1 VETVFEKIFRTP
13 PLEDRIRQAMRELK
27 IQQVRLEKVSFRL
40 RQRDRILFA
49 KCTMAIKNQNQERAI
64 IFANESAEVRKL
76 ITIVVQTELVTE
88 RVILR
93 LETIKELNIIMV
105 DLKPALKVLENVTRC
120 IDGIMPDVSSEL
132 GKVNDAISETL
143 VATNISSPHMTMPLE
158 VKTPDGEKIL
168 EEVSTL
174 LEQRLREK
182 LPEPPVTVTVTE
194 RIEPVESPKQM
205 VALATGCSEVYRE
218 KDPQTCVEMKRV
230 SFTIQ
235 HSSSLEEALL
245 DYIKSHK
252 NQIDVNQCALEL
264 NVSSEDVEKTLENLG
279 AQRKIRVEQ

>member
-1 VETVFEKIFRTP
+1 MFKKIFRTP

-27 IQQVRLEKVSFRL
+27 IQQVRLQKVSFRL
-40 RQRDRILFA
+40 RQRDRMLFA
-49 KCTMAIKNQNQERAI
+49 KCTMAIKHQNQERAI

-93 LETIKELNIIMV
+93 LETIKELNIVMV
-105 DLKPALKVLENVTRC
+105 DLKPALKVLENVTKC

-143 VATNISSPHMTMPLE
+143 AITSIGSPHLAMPLE
-158 VKTPDGEKIL
+158 VKTPGGEKIL

-174 LEQRLREK
+174 LEQRLKEK
-182 LPEPPVTVTVTE
+182 LPEPPISVTVTE
-194 RIEPVESPKQM
+194 KIEPVESPKQM
-205 VALATGCSEVYRE
+205 VALTTGCSEVYRE
-218 KDPQTCVEMKRV
+218 KDPQTYVEMKRV

-235 HSSSLEEALL
+235 SSSPLEDTLL
-245 DYIKSHK
+245 GYIKRHEG
-252 NQIDVNQCALEL
+252 QIGVNQCALEL
-264 NVSSEDVEKTLENLG
+264 NVSSEDVEKALENLG

>member
-1 VETVFEKIFRTP
+1 MFKKIFRTP

-40 RQRDRILFA
+40 RQRDRMLFA
-49 KCTMAIKNQNQERAI
+49 KCTMAIKHQNQERAI

-105 DLKPALKVLENVTRC
+105 DLKPALKVLENVTKC

-143 VATNISSPHMTMPLE
+143 AITSIGSPHLTMPLE
-158 VKTPDGEKIL
+158 VKTPGGEKIL

-174 LEQRLREK
+174 LEQRLKEK
-182 LPEPPVTVTVTE
+182 LPQPPISVTVTE
-194 RIEPVESPKQM
+194 KIEPVESPKQM
-205 VALATGCSEVYRE
+205 VALTTGCSEVYRE
-218 KDPQTCVEMKRV
+218 KDPQTYVEMKRV

-235 HSSSLEEALL
+235 SSSSLEDALL
-245 DYIKSHK
+245 GYIKRHEG
-252 NQIDVNQCALEL
+252 QIGVNQCALEL
-264 NVSSEDVEKTLENLG
+264 NVSSEDVEKALENLG